1 MTFRKVRLG
10 IIGTGWWATQAHI
23 PAVSANP
30 DAVLVA
36 LADTRPESLTRAA
49 AIANGASLY
58 HDYHEMLAKEH
69 LDGVIVSV
77 HHAAHYEVAR
87 ACLAAGVA
95 TLLEKPMV
103 LYVPHAYELAELA
116 KAKDVALMIGYSW
129 LHTDFIRQARKVI
142 LSGELGRIQYVSCLF
157 SSMVIEFLR
166 GNAQAYVDVFK
177 YPVNSPGTVYSDV
190 KRSGGGQ
197 GHLQV
202 THAAA
207 SLFYATG
214 LRAERV
220 TSFMENFDLNVD
232 LADVINVRFVPVDGV
247 RAVGVVGS
255 TGNITPSD
263 GGHFEVQVYCEHG
276 RVTINHQRWETYVR
290 RADGQE
296 QRFTDTPHD
305 LSAGTSRNLVD
316 VILDRAENGAPAE
329 IGVRVVELLDAAY
342 RSNAADGMPISVAS
356 LAQFPP
362 DVE

>member
-1 MTFRKVRLG
+1 MTSRKVRLG

-23 PAVSANP
+23 PAVNANP

-36 LADTRPESLTRAA
+36 LADTRPEALTRAA
-49 AIANGASLY
+49 THAVGANLY
-58 HDYHEMLAKEH
+58 HDYREMLAQEH
-69 LDGVIVSV
+69 LDGVIISV

-87 ACLAAGVA
+87 DCLAAGVA

-103 LYVPHAYELAELA
+103 LYAPHAYELEQLA
-116 KAKDVALMIGYSW
+116 QRKNVPLMIGYSW
-129 LHTDFIRQARKVI
+129 LHTDFVRQARRII

-202 THAAA
+202 THSAA
-207 SLFYATG
+207 SMFYLTG

-232 LADVINVRFVPVDGV
+232 LADAINVRFAPVDGV

-255 TGNITPSD
+255 TGNITPGDS
-263 GGHFEVQVYCEHG
+263 GYLEVQVYCENG
-276 RVTINHQRWETYVR
+276 RVTVSHHNWETYVR
-290 RADGQE
+290 RADGTE
-296 QRFTDTPHD
+296 QRFTDQPHD
-305 LSAGTSRNLVD
+305 ISAGTSRNLVD
-316 VILDRAENGAPAE
+316 VILGRAENGAPAE

-342 RSNAADGMPISVAS
+342 RSSAADGSPIAIAS
-356 LAQFPP
+356 LVNLPQ
-362 DVE
+362 E